1 MEKKCLFLIEGGVQI
16 PALSNGVYLL
26 FPLGKRAER
35 WRWSKMEEERK
46 LTEEEFVLQAIKK
59 LRKEPFRGIHSVYSG
74 FNEAFRKYF
83 GTNPVEVTSGLAAEG
98 KIEVRPFKGGV
109 MLFLPGEAPKRPSAD
124 EIIQWVLGSGSSS
137 LSEEEFIIE
146 GIKKL
151 RKEPYKG
158 IHSVFSGFNDA
169 FRKHFNKDP
178 IEFTSKMASTGKVE
192 IIPLRS
198 GKGVMLYLPG
208 EGPRGRKT
216 DEALKKILG

>member
-1 MEKKCLFLIEGGVQI
+1 MT
-16 PALSNGVYLL
+16 
-26 FPLGKRAER
+26 
-35 WRWSKMEEERK
+35 EEERK
-46 LTEEEFVLQAIKK
+46 LTEEEFVVQAIKK

-83 GTNPVEVTSGLAAEG
+83 GTNPVEETSRLAAAG
-98 KIEVRPFKGGV
+98 KIETRPFKGGA
-109 MLFLPGEAPKRPSAD
+109 MLFLPGEAPKRPSVE
-124 EIIQWVLGSGSSS
+124 EIIQLILESGNRN

-158 IHSVFSGFNDA
+158 ISSVFSGFNEA

-178 IEFTSKMASTGKVE
+178 IEFTTKMASEGKIE
-192 IIPLRS
+192 IIPMRG
-198 GKGVMLYLPG
+198 GKGVTLYLPG

-216 DEALKKILG
+216 EETLKKILG

>member
-1 MEKKCLFLIEGGVQI
+1 
-16 PALSNGVYLL
+16 
-26 FPLGKRAER
+26 
-35 WRWSKMEEERK
+35 MEEEKR
-46 LTEEEFVLQAIKK
+46 LTEEEFVIQAIKK
-59 LRKEPFRGIHSVYSG
+59 LRKEPYRGIHSVYSG

-83 GTNPVEVTSGLAAEG
+83 GTNPVEATSRLAAEG
-98 KIEVRPFKGGV
+98 KMETRPFKGGV
-109 MLFLPGEAPKRPSAD
+109 MLFLPGEAPKRPTAE
-124 EIIQWVLGSGSSS
+124 EIIQLVMGSGSQS
-137 LSEEEFIIE
+137 LSEEEFVVE

-151 RKEPYKG
+151 RKDPYKG

-178 IEFTSKMASTGKVE
+178 IEFTSKMASAGEVE

>member
-1 MEKKCLFLIEGGVQI
+1 
-16 PALSNGVYLL
+16 
-26 FPLGKRAER
+26 
-35 WRWSKMEEERK
+35 MEEETK
-46 LTEEEFVLQAIKK
+46 LNEEEFVLQAIKK

-83 GTNPVEVTSGLAAEG
+83 GTNPVEATSRLATEG
-98 KIEVRPFKGGV
+98 KIETRLFKGGV
-109 MLFLPGEAPKRPSAD
+109 MLFLPGEAPKRPSA
-124 EIIQWVLGSGSSS
+124 EEVIQLVLGPGGPS
-137 LSEEEFIIE
+137 LSEEEFIVE

-151 RKEPYKG
+151 RREPYKG

-178 IEFTSKMASTGKVE
+178 IEFSSKMASVGKIE

-216 DEALKKILG
+216 DEALKKILE

>member
-1 MEKKCLFLIEGGVQI
+1 
-16 PALSNGVYLL
+16 
-26 FPLGKRAER
+26 
-35 WRWSKMEEERK
+35 MEEERK
-46 LTEEEFVLQAIKK
+46 LTEEEFVLQAIKR

-83 GTNPVEVTSGLAAEG
+83 GTNPVEVTSRLAAEG
-98 KIEVRPFKGGV
+98 KMEIRPFKGGV
-109 MLFLPGEAPKRPSAD
+109 MLFLPGEAPKRPSAE
-124 EIIQWVLGSGSSS
+124 EIIQLILGSGSPS
-137 LSEEEFIIE
+137 LSEEEFVTE

-151 RKEPYKG
+151 RKEPYRG

-178 IEFTSKMASTGKVE
+178 IEFTSRMVSEGKIE
-192 IIPLRS
+192 IVPLRS

-208 EGPRGRKT
+208 EGPRGKKT

>member
-1 MEKKCLFLIEGGVQI
+1 
-16 PALSNGVYLL
+16 
-26 FPLGKRAER
+26 
-35 WRWSKMEEERK
+35 MEEERK

-83 GTNPVEVTSGLAAEG
+83 GTNPVEATSRLAAEG
-98 KIEVRPFKGGV
+98 KLETRPFKGGA
-109 MLFLPGEAPKRPSAD
+109 MLFLPGEAPKRPSAE
-124 EIIQWVLGSGSSS
+124 EIIQLILDPGSRSF
-137 LSEEEFIIE
+137 SEEEFIIE

-151 RKEPYKG
+151 RRDPYKG

-178 IEFTSKMASTGKVE
+178 IEFTTKMASAGKIE
-192 IIPLRS
+192 IIPLKS
-198 GKGVMLYLPG
+198 GKGVMLYLSG

-216 DEALKKILG
+216 EEALKKILG

>member
-1 MEKKCLFLIEGGVQI
+1 
-16 PALSNGVYLL
+16 
-26 FPLGKRAER
+26 
-35 WRWSKMEEERK
+35 MEEERK
-46 LTEEEFVLQAIKK
+46 LSEEEFVLQAIKR

-83 GTNPVEVTSGLAAEG
+83 GTNPVEVTTRLAAEG
-98 KIEVRPFKGGV
+98 KMETRPFKGGV
-109 MLFLPGEAPKRPSAD
+109 MLFLPGEAPKRPSAE
-124 EIIQWVLGSGSSS
+124 EIIQLILGSGSPS
-137 LSEEEFIIE
+137 LSEEEFVTE

-151 RKEPYKG
+151 RKEPYRG

-178 IEFTSKMASTGKVE
+178 IEFTSKMVSEGKVE

-208 EGPRGRKT
+208 EGPRGKKV

>member
-1 MEKKCLFLIEGGVQI
+1 
-16 PALSNGVYLL
+16 
-26 FPLGKRAER
+26 
-35 WRWSKMEEERK
+35 MEEERK

-59 LRKEPFRGIHSVYSG
+59 LRKDPYRGIHSVFSG

-83 GTNPVEVTSGLAAEG
+83 QTNPVEATSKLAAEG
-98 KIEVRPFKGGV
+98 KIETRPFKGGV
-109 MLFLPGEAPKRPSAD
+109 MLFLPGEAPKRPSAE
-124 EIIQWVLGSGSSS
+124 EIIQLIMGSGSTS
-137 LSEEEFIIE
+137 LSEEEFVTE

-151 RKEPYKG
+151 RKEPYRG

-178 IEFTSKMASTGKVE
+178 IEFTSRMVSEGKLE
-192 IIPLRS
+192 IIPLKS

-208 EGPRGRKT
+208 EGPRGKKT